1 MRNRRRKDVHH
12 DRKFKKLILLTFGV
26 LAFIYLTVTLV
37 FGKNGLLEY
46 FELRS
51 IRNSLLAETMIS
63 KKQNED
69 ITNQLKS
76 LEKDNALIEELARD
90 YGLTKEGE
98 LIFKFKDK
106 Q

>member
-1 MRNRRRKDVHH
+1 MRNRRRKEVHH

-26 LAFIYLTVTLV
+26 LVFMYLTATLV
-37 FGKNGLLEY
+37 IGKNGLLEY
-46 FELRS
+46 FKLNS
-51 IRNSLLAETMIS
+51 IRNNLLAETIIA

-69 ITNQLKS
+69 VKNQLKS
-76 LEKDNALIEELARD
+76 FKSDTALMEELARD

>member
-1 MRNRRRKDVHH
+1 
-12 DRKFKKLILLTFGV
+12 
-26 LAFIYLTVTLV
+26 
-37 FGKNGLLEY
+37 
-46 FELRS
+46 
-51 IRNSLLAETMIS
+51 MIS

-76 LEKDNALIEELARD
+76 LEKDNALMEELARD

>member
-1 MRNRRRKDVHH
+1 MRNRRRKEVHH

-26 LAFIYLTVTLV
+26 LVFMYLTATLV
-37 FGKNGLLEY
+37 IGKNGLLEY
-46 FELRS
+46 FKLRS
-51 IRNSLLAETMIS
+51 IRNSLLAETMMV

-69 ITNQLKS
+69 VKNQLKS
-76 LEKDNALIEELARD
+76 FESDTAIMEELARD

>member
-1 MRNRRRKDVHH
+1 MRNRRRKEVNH
-12 DRKFKKLILLTFGV
+12 DQKFKKLILLTFGV
-26 LAFIYLTVTLV
+26 LVFIYLTATLV
-37 FGKNGLLEY
+37 TGKNGLLEY
-46 FELRS
+46 FKLRS
-51 IRNSLLAETMIS
+51 IRNNLLAETMIS
-63 KKQNED
+63 KKQNDD

-76 LEKDNALIEELARD
+76 FETDTTIMEELARD

>member
-1 MRNRRRKDVHH
+1 MRNRRRKEVHH

-26 LAFIYLTVTLV
+26 LAFMYLTLTLV

-46 FELRS
+46 FKLKS
-51 IRNSLLAETMIS
+51 IRNNLLAETIIA

-69 ITNQLKS
+69 VKNQLKS
-76 LEKDNALIEELARD
+76 FESDSALMEELARD

>member
-1 MRNRRRKDVHH
+1 MRNRRRKEVHH
-12 DRKFKKLILLTFGV
+12 DQKFKKLILLTFGV
-26 LAFIYLTVTLV
+26 LAFMYLTVTLV

-46 FELRS
+46 FKLKS
-51 IRNSLLAETMIS
+51 IRNNLLAETIIA

-69 ITNQLKS
+69 VKNQLKS
-76 LEKDNALIEELARD
+76 FESDSALMEELARD

>member
-1 MRNRRRKDVHH
+1 MRNRRRKQVHH

-26 LAFIYLTVTLV
+26 LVFIYLTATLV
-37 FGKNGLLEY
+37 IGKNGLLEY

-51 IRNSLLAETMIS
+51 VRNSLLAETMIV

-69 ITNQLKS
+69 IKNQLKS
-76 LEKDNALIEELARD
+76 FETDTALMEELARD
-90 YGLTKEGE
+90 YGLAKEGE
-98 LIFKFKDK
+98 LIFKFKDN